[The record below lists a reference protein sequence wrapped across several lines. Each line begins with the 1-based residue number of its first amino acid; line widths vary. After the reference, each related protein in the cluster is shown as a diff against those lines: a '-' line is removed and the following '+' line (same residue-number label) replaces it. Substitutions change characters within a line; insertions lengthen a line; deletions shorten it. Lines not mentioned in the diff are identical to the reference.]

1 MPLQKLTFVPGVNRE
16 GTNYSNEGGWYDCDH
31 IRFRSGQVEKIGG
44 WTRLSNGSFLGT
56 ARSMWNW
63 INLEGTNY
71 LGVGTNLKYYIE
83 YGGGYYDV
91 TPIRKTVNPM
101 LGAVPP
107 STGNPLSTA
116 YSTLNGSITATQTTL
131 VLTSGASFQNSPG
144 IIKIDSE
151 QIFYTGKSTN
161 TLTGLVRGYN
171 GTTAATH
178 ATSAVVGCSTITVTD
193 VANGVVQ
200 NDFVTFSGLTATGGF
215 TTGQLNKEQ
224 QVFNVIDVNKYTFNV
239 AGVFATSAVT
249 TGGGAVGVA
258 AYQVNTG
265 LDIYV
270 TGTGWG
276 AGFWGRGGWGSASST
291 QAVGS
296 QLRLW
301 SNDNYGQDLIIAP
314 RNGGIYYW
322 TSADGLNTR
331 AKLLN
336 DLSTTKGYAG
346 TYVPNKTLE
355 ISASSIQRF
364 VIAFGANPYVSGTPN
379 SDFNPMLVRW
389 SDQANQYDW
398 VPDPTNQAGEFGLS
412 HGSSIVTYVNT
423 RQEILIWTD
432 SALYSMQYVGA
443 PYVWSFQL
451 LMDNISIMSP
461 NSIYTVN
468 NVTYWMGNGKFYQY
482 SGRVDTLPSSLRQ
495 YVFEDLNQNQS
506 YQVFSG
512 GNEGF
517 NEIWWFYC
525 SANSDT
531 IDKYVIFNYLDKVWY
546 YGTMS
551 RTAWLDSG
559 IREYPMATDYNN
571 RVLYHESDVN
581 DVAGTSSLPLNAYIQ
596 SSDFDIGDGHN
607 FGFVWRILPDVN
619 FNGSNINQ
627 PFVTMTV
634 KPRQN
639 SGTPYG
645 AANNPQVQSDD
656 NFTNVRAYN
665 VQLFDGQVYTR
676 LRGRQMSFRIESNTL
691 GVQWQLGVP
700 RIDIRPDGR
709 R

>member
-1 MPLQKLTFVPGVNRE
+1 MLQKITFRPGINRE
-16 GTNYSNEGGWYDCDH
+16 GTNYSNEGGFYDCDH

-116 YSTLNGSITATQTTL
+116 YSTLNGGISATATSL

-151 QIFYTGKSTN
+151 QIYYTGKSTN

-178 ATSAVVGCSTITVTD
+178 ATSAPVGCSTVTVTD
-193 VANGVVQ
+193 VANGVVK
-200 NDFVTFSGLTATGGF
+200 NDFVTFSALTATGGF
-215 TTGQLNKEQ
+215 TTGQLNAEQ
-224 QVFNVIDVNKYTFNV
+224 QVFNVITVDKYTFNV
-239 AGVFATSAVT
+239 SGAFSTSAVT
-249 TGGGAVGVA
+249 AGGGTVATA
-258 AYQVNTG
+258 AYQINTG

-270 TGTGWG
+270 IGTGWG
-276 AGFWGRGGWGSASST
+276 AGVWGRGGWGSASST

-322 TSADGLNTR
+322 KSADGLTTR
-331 AKLLN
+331 AKKLG
-336 DLSTTKGYAG
+336 DLATLEGFDGA
-346 TYVPNKTLE
+346 YVPNKTLE
-355 ISASSIQRF
+355 ISASSIQQF
-364 VIAFGANPYVSGTPN
+364 VIAFGANPYKAGDPATE
-379 SDFNPMLVRW
+379 FNPMLVRW

-398 VPDPTNQAGEFGLS
+398 VPQTTNQSGEFGLS

-468 NVTYWMGNGKFYQY
+468 NITYWMGNGKFYQY
-482 SGRVDTLPSSLRQ
+482 SGRVDTLPCSLRQ
-495 YVFEDLNQNQS
+495 YVFNDINQNQS
-506 YQVFSG
+506 YQVFAG
-512 GNEGF
+512 GNEGY
-517 NEIWWFYC
+517 NEVWWFYC
-525 SANSDT
+525 SLNTDL
-531 IDKYVIFNYLDKVWY
+531 IDKYVIYNYLDKTWY
-546 YGTMS
+546 YGTMA

-581 DVAGTSSLPLNAYIQ
+581 DVSGTSPAPIESYVQ

-639 SGTPYG
+639 AGTPYG
-645 AANNPQVQSDD
+645 AANSPVVQSAD
-656 NFTNVRAYN
+656 NYTTRNSYN
-665 VQLFDGQVYTR
+665 IQEFDGQVYTR
-676 LRGRQMSFRIESNTL
+676 LRGRQMSFRIESNEL
-691 GVQWQLGVP
+691 GVAWQLGAP
-700 RIDIRPDGR
+700 RLDVRPDGR